1 MEITEKDGKL
11 TITVE
16 KEEAWGIVKA
26 REAND
31 RESIKTFGAKPKLLS
46 ELFSKLNKFG
56 DPLTK
61 KQREELFKK
70 RRER

>member
-1 MEITEKDGKL
+1 MEITEKNGKL
-11 TITVE
+11 TITMD

-26 REAND
+26 DEAASG
-31 RESIKTFGAKPKLLS
+31 EFIKTFGAKPELLS

-70 RRER
+70 RKGW